1 MTMKEGLSA
10 QERFLAQNVK
20 DAWRDF
26 EHSLESAG
34 AQTWDWVV
42 VTASNERQA
51 EGYRRQLDARLEEG
65 RLPRGARYL
74 VIPDTG
80 GRRIGSGGATFNAYA
95 AIAESVG
102 ASEVSSQKILLIHSG
117 GDSKRAPQYSSRGK
131 MFAPAPH
138 VLPNGSSATL
148 FDDLM
153 VAAAGVPA
161 RTRAGR
167 SSFPATRPSSS
178 ARSSSIWS
186 RRRPRACP

>member
-102 ASEVSSQKILLIHSG
+102 ASEV
-117 GDSKRAPQYSSRGK
+117 
-131 MFAPAPH
+131 
-138 VLPNGSSATL
+138 
-148 FDDLM
+148 
-153 VAAAGVPA
+153 
-161 RTRAGR
+161 
-167 SSFPATRPSSS
+167 
-178 ARSSSIWS
+178 
-186 RRRPRACP
+186 